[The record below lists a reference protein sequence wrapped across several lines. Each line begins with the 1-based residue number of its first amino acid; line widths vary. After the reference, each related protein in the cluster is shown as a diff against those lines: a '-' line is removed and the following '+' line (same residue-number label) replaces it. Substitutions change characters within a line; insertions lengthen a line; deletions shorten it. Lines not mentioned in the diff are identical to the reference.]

1 MKFKYDAEADAI
13 YIYLSEKPYA
23 YGTDLDD
30 ERRIDYASDN
40 TPIGV
45 ELLCVSDGVNLD
57 GLPYVYVD
65 EIAEVL
71 EAEGINIYVMG
82 RQPSITWQG
91 YSNMFNWQDHLNMFN
106 VTEGTEKH
114 TSRLKKEKEEVTV

>member
-1 MKFKYDAEADAI
+1 MKFKHDPEADAI

-45 ELLCVSDGVNLD
+45 ELLWVSDGVNLNS
-57 GLPYVYVD
+57 LPHID
-65 EIAEVL
+65 EITEVL
-71 EAEGINIYVMG
+71 EASGIKTYTTVAE
-82 RQPSITWQG
+82 RG
-91 YSNMFNWQDHLNMFN
+91 YSGLVFN
-106 VTEGTEKH
+106 VNLTVPETGETVKL
-114 TSRLKKEKEEVTV
+114 REVVTA